1 MKELILVKY
10 APEIFL
16 KGLNKGKF
24 ERRLRDN
31 IGKKLEGI
39 KAEFIHDSGR
49 YFIKTDEMDESIKRI
64 SKVFGVLEVCRV
76 NEVEINLDEIE
87 KAALSKVNEF
97 EGKKETFK
105 IVTNR
110 ANKKFE
116 LNSMEVSRKV
126 GGYVLSNYEGE
137 ITVDV
142 KNPDVLINVEI
153 RNNYAYVWSN
163 NDITKAVAGLPYGMN
178 GSTMLML
185 SGGIDSPVA
194 GYLMAK
200 RGVELNCVYYHSH
213 PYTSERAKDKV
224 KELAK
229 ILSQYTEKINLYI
242 VPFTDIQM
250 EIIEKCREDE
260 LTIIMRRFMMRVA
273 CALADK
279 YNIDSVTTGESI
291 GQVASQTMDGLIV
304 SDDCADRPAF
314 RPLIA
319 MDKTDI
325 MDIAREIGTYETS
338 ILPYEDCCTIFVP
351 KHPKTNPKV
360 EPIRKQEEKLDVN
373 GLVEKAIENMEIVT
387 F

>member
-1 MKELILVKY
+1 MRELILVKY

-16 KGLNKGKF
+16 KGLNRGKF
-24 ERRLRDN
+24 ERKLRDN
-31 IGKKLEGI
+31 IAKKLDGI

-49 YFIKTDEMDESIKRI
+49 YFIKTDEIEESINRI
-64 SKVFGVLEVCRV
+64 SKVFGILEVCLVR
-76 NEVEINLDEIE
+76 EVDIDFNSIQEVALE
-87 KAALSKVNEF
+87 KVRQS
-97 EGKKETFK
+97 EGNTFK
-105 IVTNR
+105 INTNR

-126 GGYVLSNYEGE
+126 GAYVLTNLDGE
-137 ITVDV
+137 INVDV
-142 KNPDVLINVEI
+142 KNPDILINIEI
-153 RNNYAYVWSN
+153 RNNYAYVWAN
-163 NDITKAVAGLPYGMN
+163 TDITKGAAGLPYGMN

-194 GYLMAK
+194 GYMMAK
-200 RGVELNCVYYHSH
+200 RGVEVSCVYYHSH

-224 KELAK
+224 KDLAK
-229 ILSQYTEKINLYI
+229 ILAQYTEKINLYI

-250 EIIEKCREDE
+250 EIINKCREDE
-260 LTIIMRRFMMRVA
+260 LTIIMRRFMMRIA
-273 CALADK
+273 CKLADK
-279 YNIDSVTTGESI
+279 YGINSVSTGESI

-304 SDDCADRPAF
+304 SDNCADRPSF

-325 MDIAREIGTYETS
+325 MEIARKIGTYETS

-351 KHPKTNPKV
+351 KHPKTNPKLDAIIK
-360 EPIRKQEEKLDVN
+360 EEEKLNVDE
-373 GLVEKAIENMEIVT
+373 LVQKSIENIEVVT

>member
-16 KGLNKGKF
+16 KGLNRGKF
-24 ERRLRDN
+24 ERKLRDN

-39 KAEFIHDSGR
+39 TAEFIHDSGR
-49 YFIKTDEMDESIKRI
+49 YFIKTDEIEESIKRI
-64 SKVFGVLEVCRV
+64 SKVFGILEVCLVR
-76 NEVEINLDEIE
+76 EVELDFNSIQEVALE
-87 KAALSKVNEF
+87 KV
-97 EGKKETFK
+97 KEAKGSTFK
-105 IVTNR
+105 INTNR

-137 ITVDV
+137 INVDV
-142 KNPDVLINVEI
+142 KTPEILINIEI
-153 RNNYAYVWSN
+153 RNNYAYIWSN
-163 NDITKAVAGLPYGMN
+163 DDITKAVAGLPYGMN

-200 RGVELNCVYYHSH
+200 RGVEVSCVYYHSH

-224 KELAK
+224 KDLAK
-229 ILSQYTEKINLYI
+229 ILAQYTEKINLYV

-250 EIIEKCREDE
+250 EIINKCREDE
-260 LTIIMRRFMMRVA
+260 LTIIMRRFMMRIA
-273 CALADK
+273 CVLAEK
-279 YNIDSVTTGESI
+279 YGINSVSTGESI
-291 GQVASQTMDGLIV
+291 GQVASQTMDGLVV

-325 MDIAREIGTYETS
+325 MEIARRIGTYETS

-351 KHPKTNPKV
+351 KHPKTNPKLDM
-360 EPIRKQEEKLDVN
+360 IRKEEEKLNIDE
-373 GLVEKAIENMEIVT
+373 LVANSIENIEVVT

>member
-1 MKELILVKY
+1 MNDLILVKY

-16 KGLNKGKF
+16 KGLNRGKF
-24 ERRLRDN
+24 EKKLRDN
-31 IGKKLEGI
+31 IGKKLEGM
-39 KAEFIHDSGR
+39 KVEFIHDSGR
-49 YFIKTDEMDESIKRI
+49 YFIKSEEIEESIKKI

-76 NEVEINLDEIE
+76 KEVSIDIE
-87 KAALSKVNEF
+87 KIEDVALSKVKECQ
-97 EGKKETFK
+97 GKTFK

-116 LNSMEVSRKV
+116 LDSIQVSRRI
-126 GGYVLSNYEGE
+126 GGYVLTNLNEA

-142 KNPDVLINVEI
+142 KNPEIIINVEI
-153 RNNYAYVWSN
+153 RNNFAYVWSN
-163 NDITKAVAGLPYGMN
+163 NDIKKGVAGLPYGMN

-200 RGVELNCVYYHSH
+200 RGVELSCVYYHSH

-250 EIIEKCREDE
+250 EIIDKCREDE

-273 CALADK
+273 CKLADK
-279 YNIDSVTTGESI
+279 YNIDSVCTGESI

-319 MDKTDI
+319 TDKTDI
-325 MDIAREIGTYETS
+325 MEIARKIGTYETS

-351 KHPKTNPKV
+351 KHPKTNPKL
-360 EPIRKQEEKLDVN
+360 EPIRKQEENLN
-373 GLVEKAIENMEIVT
+373 VEELIDKAIENMEIVS

>member
-1 MKELILVKY
+1 MRELILVKY

-16 KGLNKGKF
+16 KGLNRGKF
-24 ERRLRDN
+24 ERKLRDN
-31 IGKKLEGI
+31 IAKKLDGI

-49 YFIKTDEMDESIKRI
+49 YFIKTDEIEESINRI
-64 SKVFGVLEVCRV
+64 SKVFGILEVCLVR
-76 NEVEINLDEIE
+76 EVDIDFNSIQEVALE
-87 KAALSKVNEF
+87 KVRQS
-97 EGKKETFK
+97 EGNTFK
-105 IVTNR
+105 IITNR

-126 GGYVLSNYEGE
+126 GAYVLTNLDGE
-137 ITVDV
+137 INVDV
-142 KNPDVLINVEI
+142 KNPDILINIEI
-153 RNNYAYVWSN
+153 RNNYAYVWAN
-163 NDITKAVAGLPYGMN
+163 TDITKGAAGLPYGMN

-194 GYLMAK
+194 GYMMAK
-200 RGVELNCVYYHSH
+200 RGVEVSCVYYHSH

-224 KELAK
+224 KDLAK
-229 ILSQYTEKINLYI
+229 ILAQYTEKINLYI

-250 EIIEKCREDE
+250 EIINKCREDE
-260 LTIIMRRFMMRVA
+260 LTIIMRRFMMRIA
-273 CALADK
+273 CKLADK
-279 YNIDSVTTGESI
+279 YGINSVSTGESI

-304 SDDCADRPAF
+304 SDNCADRPAF

-325 MDIAREIGTYETS
+325 MEIARKIGTYETS

-351 KHPKTNPKV
+351 KHPKTNPKLDAIMK
-360 EPIRKQEEKLDVN
+360 EEEKLNVDE
-373 GLVEKAIENMEIVT
+373 LVQKSIENIEVVP

>member
-1 MKELILVKY
+1 MNELILVKY

-16 KGLNKGKF
+16 KGLNRGKF
-24 ERRLRDN
+24 EKKLRDN

-39 KAEFIHDSGR
+39 NAEFIHDSGR
-49 YFIKTDEMDESIKRI
+49 YFIKTEEVEESVKRI
-64 SKVFGVLEVCRV
+64 SKVFGILEVCLV
-76 NEVEINLDEIE
+76 KQVEIDLNSIKEVALE
-87 KAALSKVNEF
+87 KA
-97 EGKKETFK
+97 KETKDRTFK
-105 IVTNR
+105 IITNR
-110 ANKKFE
+110 ANKSFE

-126 GGYVLSNYEGE
+126 GGYVLDNYDGE
-137 ITVDV
+137 INVDV
-142 KNPDVLINVEI
+142 KDPDLIINIEI
-153 RNNYAYVWSN
+153 RNNYTYIWSN
-163 NDITKAVAGLPYGMN
+163 KDITKGAAGLPYGMN

-200 RGVELNCVYYHSH
+200 RGVEVNCVYYHSH

-224 KELAK
+224 KDLAK
-229 ILSQYTEKINLYI
+229 ILAQYTEKINLYI

-250 EIIEKCREDE
+250 EIIDKCREDE
-260 LTIIMRRFMMRVA
+260 LTIIMRRFMMRIA
-273 CALADK
+273 CKLADK
-279 YNIDSVTTGESI
+279 YGIDSVSTGESI

-325 MDIAREIGTYETS
+325 IDIARKIETFETS

-351 KHPKTNPKV
+351 KHPKTNPKL
-360 EPIRKQEEKLDVN
+360 EKIRKEEEKLNIDE
-373 GLVEKAIENMEIVT
+373 LVEKSMNNVEVVK

>member
-1 MKELILVKY
+1 MRELILVKY

-16 KGLNKGKF
+16 KGLNRGKF
-24 ERRLRDN
+24 ERKLRDN
-31 IGKKLEGI
+31 IAKKLDGI

-49 YFIKTDEMDESIKRI
+49 YFIKTDEIEESINRI
-64 SKVFGVLEVCRV
+64 SKVFGILEVCLVR
-76 NEVEINLDEIE
+76 EVDIDFNSIQEVALE
-87 KAALSKVNEF
+87 KVRQS
-97 EGKKETFK
+97 EGNTFK
-105 IVTNR
+105 IITNR

-126 GGYVLSNYEGE
+126 GAHVLTNLDGE
-137 ITVDV
+137 INVDV
-142 KNPDVLINVEI
+142 KNPDILINIEI
-153 RNNYAYVWSN
+153 RNNYAYVWAN
-163 NDITKAVAGLPYGMN
+163 TDITKGAAGLPYGMN

-194 GYLMAK
+194 GYMMAK
-200 RGVELNCVYYHSH
+200 RGVEVSCVYYHSH

-224 KELAK
+224 KDLAK
-229 ILSQYTEKINLYI
+229 ILAQYTEKINLYI

-250 EIIEKCREDE
+250 EIINKCREDE
-260 LTIIMRRFMMRVA
+260 LTIIMRRFMMRIA
-273 CALADK
+273 CKLADK
-279 YNIDSVTTGESI
+279 YGINSVSTGESI

-304 SDDCADRPAF
+304 SDNCADRPAF

-325 MDIAREIGTYETS
+325 MEIARKIGTYETS

-351 KHPKTNPKV
+351 KHPKTNPKLDAIMK
-360 EPIRKQEEKLDVN
+360 EEEKLNVDE
-373 GLVEKAIENMEIVT
+373 LVQKSIENIEVVT

>member
-1 MKELILVKY
+1 MRELILVKY

-16 KGLNKGKF
+16 KGLNRGKF
-24 ERRLRDN
+24 ERKLRDN
-31 IGKKLEGI
+31 IAKKLEGI

-49 YFIKTDEMDESIKRI
+49 YFIKTDEIEESINRI
-64 SKVFGVLEVCRV
+64 SKVFGILEVCLVR
-76 NEVEINLDEIE
+76 EVDIDFNSIQEVALE
-87 KAALSKVNEF
+87 KVRQS
-97 EGKKETFK
+97 EGNTFK
-105 IVTNR
+105 INTNR

-126 GGYVLSNYEGE
+126 GAYVLTNLDGE
-137 ITVDV
+137 INVDV
-142 KNPDVLINVEI
+142 KNPDILINIEI
-153 RNNYAYVWSN
+153 RNNYAYVWAN
-163 NDITKAVAGLPYGMN
+163 TDITKGAAGLPYGMN

-194 GYLMAK
+194 GYMMAK
-200 RGVELNCVYYHSH
+200 RGVEVSCVYYHSH

-224 KELAK
+224 KDLAK
-229 ILSQYTEKINLYI
+229 ILAQYTEKINLYI

-250 EIIEKCREDE
+250 EIINKCREDE
-260 LTIIMRRFMMRVA
+260 LTIIMRRFMMRIA
-273 CALADK
+273 CKLADK
-279 YNIDSVTTGESI
+279 YGINSVSTGESI

-304 SDDCADRPAF
+304 SDNCSDRPSF

-325 MDIAREIGTYETS
+325 MEIARKIGTYETS

-351 KHPKTNPKV
+351 KHPKTNPKLDAIIK
-360 EPIRKQEEKLDVN
+360 EEEKLDVDE
-373 GLVEKAIENMEIVT
+373 LVQKSIENIEVVT

>member
-1 MKELILVKY
+1 MKDLILVKY

-16 KGLNKGKF
+16 KGLNRGKF

-39 KAEFIHDSGR
+39 KVEFIHDSGR
-49 YFIKTDEMDESIKRI
+49 YFLKTDEIEESIKRI
-64 SKVFGVLEVCRV
+64 SKVFGILEVCLV
-76 NEVEINLDEIE
+76 KEVEIDIHELEQGAFE
-87 KAALSKVNEF
+87 KVKEA
-97 EGKKETFK
+97 EGKTFK

-116 LNSMEVSRKV
+116 LNSMEVSKKI
-126 GGYVLSNYEGE
+126 GGYVLQNYEGD
-137 ITVDV
+137 INVDV
-142 KNPDVLINVEI
+142 KNPDILINVEI

-163 NDITKAVAGLPYGMN
+163 DDITKGAAGLPYGMN

-200 RGVELNCVYYHSH
+200 RGVEVNCVYYHSH

-229 ILSQYTEKINLYI
+229 ILAQYTEKINLYI

-250 EIIEKCREDE
+250 EIIDKCREDE
-260 LTIIMRRFMMRVA
+260 LTIIMRRFMMRIA
-273 CALADK
+273 CKLADK
-279 YNIDSVTTGESI
+279 YGINSVSTGESI

-319 MDKTDI
+319 TDKTDI
-325 MDIAREIGTYETS
+325 MDIARKIGTYETS

-351 KHPKTNPKV
+351 KHPKTNPKLD
-360 EPIRKQEEKLDVN
+360 PIRKQEEKLDIDE
-373 GLVEKAIENMEIVT
+373 LIQKSIENMEVVT

>member
-24 ERRLRDN
+24 EKKLRDN

-39 KAEFIHDSGR
+39 KIEFIHDSGR
-49 YFIKTDEMDESIKRI
+49 VFIKTEDINESVKRI
-64 SKVFGVLEVCRV
+64 SKVFGIQEVAV
-76 NEVEINLDEIE
+76 VQEVEIDIDKIRKLALE
-87 KAALSKVNEF
+87 KANLC
-97 EGKKETFK
+97 EGKTFK
-105 IVTNR
+105 VVTNR

-116 LNSMEVSRKV
+116 MNSIEVSREV
-126 GGYVLSNYEGE
+126 GGYILTNNENLS
-137 ITVDV
+137 VDV
-142 KNPDVLINVEI
+142 KKPEIIVNVEI
-153 RNNYAYVWSN
+153 RNNYAYVWAN
-163 NDITKAVAGLPYGMN
+163 KDVTMGVAGLPYGMN

-194 GYLMAK
+194 GYMMAK
-200 RGVELNCVYYHSH
+200 RGVEVNCVYYHSH

-224 KELAK
+224 KDLAK

-242 VPFTDIQM
+242 VPFTEIQM
-250 EIIEKCREDE
+250 DIIKNCREDE

-273 CALADK
+273 CALAEK
-279 YNIDSVTTGESI
+279 FGIDSITTGESI

-304 SDDCADRPAF
+304 SDNCSDRPTF

-325 MDIAREIGTYETS
+325 MDIARKIGTYETS

-351 KHPKTNPKV
+351 KHPRTNPKI
-360 EPIRKQEEKLDVN
+360 EPIAKQEEKLDVE
-373 GLVEKAIENMEIVT
+373 GLVNKAIEEMEVVT

>member
-1 MKELILVKY
+1 MKDLILVKY

-16 KGLNKGKF
+16 KGLNRGKF
-24 ERRLRDN
+24 EKRLRDN
-31 IGKKLEGI
+31 IGNKLEGI
-39 KAEFIHDSGR
+39 KVEFIHDSGR
-49 YFIKTDEMDESIKRI
+49 YFIKTDEIEESIKKI
-64 SKVFGVLEVCRV
+64 SKVFGILEVCTV
-76 NEVEINLDEIE
+76 KEVPIEIE
-87 KAALSKVNEF
+87 KIEEVALSKI
-97 EGKKETFK
+97 KEASGDTFK

-116 LNSMEVSRKV
+116 MNSMEVSRRV
-126 GGYVLSNYEGE
+126 GGYILTNMNEE

-142 KNPDVLINVEI
+142 KNPQIIINIEI
-153 RNNYAYVWSN
+153 RNNFAYVWSN
-163 NDITKAVAGLPYGMN
+163 NDVTKGVAGLPYGMN

-200 RGVELNCVYYHSH
+200 RGVELSCVYYHSH

-242 VPFTDIQM
+242 VPFTNIQM
-250 EIIEKCREDE
+250 EIIDKCREDE

-273 CALADK
+273 CKLADK
-279 YNIDSVTTGESI
+279 YNIDSVCTGESI

-319 MDKTDI
+319 TDKTDI
-325 MDIAREIGTYETS
+325 MEIARNIGTYETS

-351 KHPKTNPKV
+351 KHPKTNPKI
-360 EPIRKQEEKLDVN
+360 EPIRKQEEKLNVEE
-373 GLVEKAIENMEIVT
+373 LVEKAINNMEIVT